1 MREITS
7 ARFRSVLFAALVLLL
22 TAPVISAADVD
33 LPTEIVSSDGDVLPV
48 LSPCSV
54 TVIMPGERSGEQ
66 KNLPDILEEVPGL
79 QIIRLQGRHGYAVA
93 SVRGST
99 SAQVAVYVDG
109 ILANLQSEAAVD
121 LSAIPV
127 DTIERIEVYRGY
139 IPARFGAQAMGGVI
153 NIITRM
159 PSKPE
164 TRLSLGAG
172 SFGRYKGIFSHAAQL
187 GGGKFFSSFTRESY
201 RGDFKYWNDGGT
213 PYNDTDDY
221 EAERRD
227 NGFEKTDLLLKWGN
241 ENWNARASW
250 VKNDRDM
257 ALEAPGIDKQSGPQR
272 PGAILN
278 TEKWDFSLGRRQK
291 SGDVDWGWKAIYTQ
305 QTKDYDSRR
314 GSAPSII
321 GGAYV
326 TESKYTTKRVGAAA
340 DAALRIGER
349 HYLEALAEFYEERLD
364 VRGDVLYAYL
374 NGRDRYTSRNWS
386 GSLQDTISLDDDG
399 TFLLTPSLRWFSQD
413 DVDHTTWQV
422 ALSKEFSP
430 AWMLKS
436 TFGTY
441 ARSPNMYERYGDG
454 AFILPAKSDLEWET
468 GKQFDIGAVWKG
480 LSGTTSIRASLAG
493 FWRESDNLIEF
504 DMESPAYGRY
514 KNIAKAKVKGVE
526 METELESEQWKLT
539 LSGTWMRGTNE
550 TPNDSGSVRYYG
562 KTLPNRPEWSG
573 KARLTRKFKRGQV
586 FAEVQYLG
594 ENYADSS
601 EKVLFD
607 ARTICGVGVKYKL
620 SAVST
625 IIAGVDD
632 IFDQADEWR
641 MRPDGLNGPVR
652 MLWYPVE
659 GRTFYVTFETV
670 L

>member
-1 MREITS
+1 MPS
-7 ARFRSVLFAALVLLL
+7 AGA
-22 TAPVISAADVD
+22 VD
-33 LPTEIVSSDGDVLPV
+33 LPPEVISSDSGSPMV
-48 LSPCSV
+48 LSPGAV
-54 TVIMPGERSGEQ
+54 TVVMPGERSGEQ
-66 KNLPDILEEVPGL
+66 KNLPDLLEEVPGL

-93 SVRGST
+93 SIRGST

-153 NIITRM
+153 NIITKM
-159 PSKPE
+159 PAKPE
-164 TRLSLGAG
+164 TRLSFGAG
-172 SFGRYKGIFSHAAQL
+172 SFGRYKGILSHAARL
-187 GGGKFFSSFTRESY
+187 GDGKFFGSFTRESY
-201 RGDFKYWNDGGT
+201 RGDFKYWNDNGT

-227 NGFEKTDLLLKWGN
+227 NGFEKADLLLKWEN
-241 ENWNARASW
+241 ENWRARASW
-250 VKNDRDM
+250 VKNDRDL
-257 ALEAPGIDKQSGPQR
+257 ALEAPGIDRPYGLQR
-272 PGAILN
+272 PGAILD
-278 TEKWDFSLGRRQK
+278 TEKWDLSLGRRQK
-291 SGDVDWGWKAIYTQ
+291 SGDVDWGWKTIYTH

-314 GSAPSII
+314 GTAPSII

-326 TESKYTTKRVGAAA
+326 TESKYKTERIGAAG
-340 DAALRIGER
+340 DAAWRIGER
-349 HYLEALAEFYEERLD
+349 HYIEVLAEFYEERLD
-364 VRGDVLYAYL
+364 VRGDMLYTYL
-374 NGRDRYTSRNWS
+374 NGKDRYRSRNWS
-386 GSLQDTISLDDDG
+386 GSLQDTISLDGGG
-399 TFLLTPSLRWFSQD
+399 TFLATPSVRWFSQD
-413 DVDHTTWQV
+413 DTSHATWQI
-422 ALSKEFSP
+422 ALSKAFSP
-430 AWMLKS
+430 AWTLRS

-441 ARSPNMYERYGDG
+441 ARAPNMYERYGDG
-454 AFILPAKSDLEWET
+454 AFILPAKGDLEWET
-468 GKQFDIGAVWKG
+468 GKQFDIGAAWHGV
-480 LSGTTSIRASLAG
+480 SGETQIKASLTG

-526 METELESEQWKLT
+526 LETELESELWKLT
-539 LSGTWMRGTNE
+539 LSGTWIRGTNE

-573 KARLTRKFKRGQV
+573 KARLTRKFERGQL
-586 FAEVQYLG
+586 FAEVQYIG

-601 EKVLFD
+601 QKVLFD
-607 ARTICGVGVKYKL
+607 ARTICGAGVKYKL
-620 SAVST
+620 SPVST

-632 IFDQADEWR
+632 IFNQADDWR

-659 GRTFYVTFETV
+659 GRTFYVTLETV

>member
-1 MREITS
+1 MDGMT
-7 ARFRSVLFAALVLLL
+7 FRRCLAIRLTAFALLL
-22 TAPVISAADVD
+22 AAAAPAAAVD
-33 LPTEIVSSDGDVLPV
+33 LPAEVVSADGEIPPV
-48 LSPCSV
+48 LSPGAV
-54 TVIMPGERSGEQ
+54 TVVIPGERSGEQ
-66 KNLPDILEEVPGL
+66 KNLPDLLEEVPGL

-153 NIITRM
+153 NIITKM
-159 PSKPE
+159 PAKPE

-172 SFGRYKGIFSHAAQL
+172 SFGRYKGILSHAAKL
-187 GGGKFFSSFTRESY
+187 GGGKFFGSFTRESY

-213 PYNDTDDY
+213 PYNYTDDY
-221 EAERRD
+221 EGERRD
-227 NGFEKTDLLLKWGN
+227 NGFEKADVLLKWED
-241 ENWNARASW
+241 ENWRARASW
-250 VKNDRDM
+250 VKNNRDL
-257 ALEAPGIDKQSGPQR
+257 ALEAPGIDKPGTVQR
-272 PGAILN
+272 PGAILD
-278 TEKWDFSLGRRQK
+278 TEKWDLSLGRRQK
-291 SGDVDWGWKAIYTQ
+291 SGVVDWGWKAVYTH

-314 GSAPSII
+314 GAAPSVI

-326 TESKYTTKRVGAAA
+326 TNSKYTVKRVGAAA
-340 DAALRIGER
+340 DAAWRVGER
-349 HYLEALAEFYEERLD
+349 HYIEALAEFYEERLG
-364 VRGDVLYAYL
+364 VRGDVLYDYL
-374 NGRDRYTSRNWS
+374 NGKEHYRSSSWS
-386 GSLQDTISLDDDG
+386 GSLQDTISLDGAG
-399 TFLLTPSLRWFSQD
+399 TFLMTPSVRWYSQD
-413 DVDHTTWQV
+413 DIDHATWQI
-422 ALSKEFSP
+422 ALAKEFSP
-430 AWMLKS
+430 SWTVKS

-441 ARSPNMYERYGDG
+441 ARAPNMYERYGDG
-454 AFILPAKSDLEWET
+454 AFILPAKDDLEWET
-468 GKQFDIGAVWKG
+468 GKQLDIGAAWQG
-480 LSGTTSIRASLAG
+480 ISGETNLRASLTG

-514 KNIAKAKVKGVE
+514 KNIAKARVKGVE
-526 METELESEQWKLT
+526 LEAELESELWKLA

-573 KARLTRKFKRGQV
+573 KARLTRKFARGQV
-586 FAEVQYLG
+586 FAELQYIG

-607 ARTICGVGVKYKL
+607 ARTVCGVGVKYKL
-620 SAVST
+620 SPVST

-632 IFDQADEWR
+632 IFDQADDWR

-670 L
+670 I